1 MHQLSRRTFLTAV
14 AAAAAPYALRAQ
26 NRTLK
31 KMAVNGGEIEY
42 EVVGSGEPVLMIH
55 GTGVAATFYNVLTE
69 PSMKGYQMV
78 RMHRRGFAGSSRTPV
93 PFTLKDHAA
102 DAKALLTGL
111 KISKA
116 HIVGHSVGAM
126 VSLQLALDSP
136 ATVHSLAIMEPPIF
150 NPASPP
156 ASFVNLTNTYK
167 SGDKT
172 GAMNTFS
179 TMSYGADWR
188 TLALKVPG
196 GPDQVMADV
205 DTVYTTEVPA
215 MTSWTFGQ
223 AEADR
228 IKQPITYITGG
239 GPHGNTRTSFKQWM
253 PRIEEVIVPNVTHAM
268 LMQDPKA
275 VADAIAAFLK
285 KNPLK

>member
-1 MHQLSRRTFLTAV
+1 MLPLSRRTFL
-14 AAAAAPYALRAQ
+14 AAAAAAVTLPAQ
-26 NRTLK
+26 VQSRPLK
-31 KMAVNGGEIEY
+31 RMKVNGGEIEY
-42 EVVGSGEPVLMIH
+42 EVVGTGEPVLMIH

-69 PSMKGYQMV
+69 PAMAGYRMI

-111 KISKA
+111 GVGRA
-116 HIVGHSVGAM
+116 HIVGHSVGGM
-126 VSLQLALDSP
+126 VTLQLALDEP
-136 ATVHSLAIMEPPIF
+136 GMVHSLVIMEPPIF
-150 NPASPP
+150 NPAAPP

-167 SGDKT
+167 SGDKA

-179 TMSYGADWR
+179 QMSYGEDWR
-188 TLALKVPG
+188 TLALRVPG

-215 MTSWTFGQ
+215 MTGWTFGQ
-223 AEADR
+223 AQADR

-239 GPHGNTRTSFKQWM
+239 GGHGASRTQFKQWM
-253 PRIEEVIVPNVTHAM
+253 PRIEEVIIPGVTHAM
-268 LMQDPKA
+268 LMQNPKA
-275 VADAIAAFLK
+275 VSEAIAAFL
-285 KNPLK
+285 NRNAL